1 MPSRLC
7 MLFRP
12 QGALHCPPIA
22 PLLLGSTANRNASRI
37 GDEPYTLGL
46 FDTAGQ
52 EDYDRLRPLS
62 YPQTDVF
69 LVCFSVTS
77 PASFENVRE
86 KWFPEVHHHCPGV
99 PCLIVGT
106 QVDLREDQQVV
117 SKLAGQRMVPVKRED
132 GERMA
137 KELGAVKY
145 VECSALTQYK
155 LKDVFDEVSFLFAQP
170 RRAINARLSRVKLL
184 PFSIR
189 TKLTLPRLLSRRLNH
204 PRPRTARAPNINAR
218 FFNRA
223 FEDMAFVVVEI
234 GPQLA
239 WGDRLIIR
247 KQGIWTTTYEPTQV
261 ISIQPIP
268 HAPVAPDIRA
278 TNDTQPTR
286 ETREVLKT
294 RPLRAHLLAHAR
306 FYCYHL
312 HRLRHKLETHGQHY
326 TRA

>member
-1 MPSRLC
+1 VRS
-7 MLFRP
+7 
-12 QGALHCPPIA
+12 H
-22 PLLLGSTANRNASRI
+22 RI

-106 QVDLREDQQVV
+106 QTDLRDDPQVRE
-117 SKLAGQRMVPVKRED
+117 KLSRQKMSPVRKED

-155 LKDVFDEVSFLFAQP
+155 LKDVFDE
-170 RRAINARLSRVKLL
+170 AIVAALEPPVKHKK
-184 PFSIR
+184 S
-189 TKLTLPRLLSRRLNH
+189 KC
-204 PRPRTARAPNINAR
+204 
-218 FFNRA
+218 
-223 FEDMAFVVVEI
+223 
-234 GPQLA
+234 
-239 WGDRLIIR
+239 LI
-247 KQGIWTTTYEPTQV
+247 
-261 ISIQPIP
+261 
-268 HAPVAPDIRA
+268 
-278 TNDTQPTR
+278 
-286 ETREVLKT
+286 L
-294 RPLRAHLLAHAR
+294 
-306 FYCYHL
+306 
-312 HRLRHKLETHGQHY
+312 
-326 TRA
+326 

>member
-1 MPSRLC
+1 MAESRCAAVSACDSLV
-7 MLFRP
+7 
-12 QGALHCPPIA
+12 IA
-22 PLLLGSTANRNASRI
+22 CQRLITWVNLSSSRI

-106 QVDLREDQQVV
+106 QADLRDDSQVRD
-117 SKLAGQRMVPVKRED
+117 KLAKQRMSPVRKED

-155 LKDVFDEVSFLFAQP
+155 LKDVFDEVSFSATWVFTFE
-170 RRAINARLSRVKLL
+170 RRPEIDDTSL
-184 PFSIR
+184 P
-189 TKLTLPRLLSRRLNH
+189 
-204 PRPRTARAPNINAR
+204 
-218 FFNRA
+218 
-223 FEDMAFVVVEI
+223 
-234 GPQLA
+234 
-239 WGDRLIIR
+239 
-247 KQGIWTTTYEPTQV
+247 
-261 ISIQPIP
+261 
-268 HAPVAPDIRA
+268 
-278 TNDTQPTR
+278 
-286 ETREVLKT
+286 
-294 RPLRAHLLAHAR
+294 
-306 FYCYHL
+306 
-312 HRLRHKLETHGQHY
+312 
-326 TRA
+326 

>member
-1 MPSRLC
+1 MGNCWETGLIRCSL
-7 MLFRP
+7 
-12 QGALHCPPIA
+12 
-22 PLLLGSTANRNASRI
+22 RI

-106 QVDLREDQQVV
+106 QTDLRDDPGVRE
-117 SKLAGQRMVPVKRED
+117 KLSRQKMQPVRKED

-155 LKDVFDEVSFLFAQP
+155 LKDVFDEVSAFLVPFFFHLGASIAKSKRNRMLTPAFLF
-170 RRAINARLSRVKLL
+170 L
-184 PFSIR
+184 
-189 TKLTLPRLLSRRLNH
+189 
-204 PRPRTARAPNINAR
+204 
-218 FFNRA
+218 
-223 FEDMAFVVVEI
+223 
-234 GPQLA
+234 
-239 WGDRLIIR
+239 
-247 KQGIWTTTYEPTQV
+247 
-261 ISIQPIP
+261 
-268 HAPVAPDIRA
+268 
-278 TNDTQPTR
+278 
-286 ETREVLKT
+286 
-294 RPLRAHLLAHAR
+294 
-306 FYCYHL
+306 
-312 HRLRHKLETHGQHY
+312 
-326 TRA
+326 

>member
-1 MPSRLC
+1 MSPAPRCCSGNQIEQQC
-7 MLFRP
+7 LFK
-12 QGALHCPPIA
+12 QQA
-22 PLLLGSTANRNASRI
+22 STDATYHRI

-106 QVDLREDQQVV
+106 QTDLREDQSVRD
-117 SKLAGQRMVPVKRED
+117 KLAKQKMTPVRKED

-155 LKDVFDEVSFLFAQP
+155 LKDVFDEVREA
-170 RRAINARLSRVKLL
+170 
-184 PFSIR
+184 
-189 TKLTLPRLLSRRLNH
+189 H
-204 PRPRTARAPNINAR
+204 PC
-218 FFNRA
+218 
-223 FEDMAFVVVEI
+223 
-234 GPQLA
+234 
-239 WGDRLIIR
+239 
-247 KQGIWTTTYEPTQV
+247 EPGV
-261 ISIQPIP
+261 M
-268 HAPVAPDIRA
+268 
-278 TNDTQPTR
+278 
-286 ETREVLKT
+286 
-294 RPLRAHLLAHAR
+294 
-306 FYCYHL
+306 
-312 HRLRHKLETHGQHY
+312 
-326 TRA
+326 